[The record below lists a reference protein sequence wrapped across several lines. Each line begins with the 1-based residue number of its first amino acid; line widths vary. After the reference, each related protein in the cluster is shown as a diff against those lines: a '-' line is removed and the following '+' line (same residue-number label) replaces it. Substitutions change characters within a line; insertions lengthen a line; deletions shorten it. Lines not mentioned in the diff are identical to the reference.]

1 MHFYHLIFVILDAS
15 RINRHIFEVS
25 KIYENIFDASTL
37 LLMCRVHFWMRRGH
51 FGRVVDIL
59 DASAKHPII
68 FQCYCR
74 RVVHIFDASKKT
86 LNYSSIFPRR
96 VKNVQDASP
105 KYATI
110 FQCYFG
116 LVMQIFDVS
125 KIIFMTPPP
134 E

>member
-1 MHFYHLIFVILDAS
+1 MHFYHLIFVILVAF

-37 LLMCRVHFWMRRGH
+37 LLKCRVHFWMRRRH

-68 FQCYCR
+68 FQCYFR
-74 RVVHIFDASKKT
+74 RVLHIFDASKKT

-96 VKNVQDASP
+96 VKMYRTRRRNMLLYFNVILDSSC
-105 KYATI
+105 KFST
-110 FQCYFG
+110 CRK
-116 LVMQIFDVS
+116 LHL
-125 KIIFMTPPP
+125 
-134 E
+134 